1 MMMAGLSVAK
11 IKDTVDG
18 IFPLRTFCLSLA
30 LLVSLL
36 LVSVGIYQLIFAEPV
51 FHPALTGKTIGIVE
65 IAKAVQDEPIQ
76 TVPDIVPVPEKKA
89 DPTPEPLT
97 AIEDSIAGLS
107 QQTPYGALPII
118 RESDGLKSFDAYK
131 APFKL
136 KAETKGVI
144 SLVMTDY
151 GLSEK
156 LAQSA
161 VDMLPAG
168 TSFVASPYAANLQP
182 QISGARAKGMEVWMG
197 VPIEGT
203 ENNKPI
209 NIGPNSLLAGLN
221 AKENLS
227 RLNTHLGRATGYAGI
242 AIDVIPNYSKDSPEL
257 RAVMNYIATHGLG
270 IAQLEPSDNI
280 ISVAVTPTG
289 APFIEGDLWLD
300 KATTKDDI
308 LNALAELEKKSL
320 TSGHAVAAF
329 HPLALTI
336 DMIAEWQKS
345 LAAKNIQLAP
355 LTYAVQVART
365 DPQPSPETAPKA
377 EITPHGSQH

>member
-30 LLVSLL
+30 LLISLL

-168 TSFVASPYAANLQP
+168 TSFVA
-182 QISGARAKGMEVWMG
+182 
-197 VPIEGT
+197 
-203 ENNKPI
+203 
-209 NIGPNSLLAGLN
+209 
-221 AKENLS
+221 
-227 RLNTHLGRATGYAGI
+227 
-242 AIDVIPNYSKDSPEL
+242 
-257 RAVMNYIATHGLG
+257 
-270 IAQLEPSDNI
+270 
-280 ISVAVTPTG
+280 
-289 APFIEGDLWLD
+289 
-300 KATTKDDI
+300 
-308 LNALAELEKKSL
+308 
-320 TSGHAVAAF
+320 
-329 HPLALTI
+329 
-336 DMIAEWQKS
+336 
-345 LAAKNIQLAP
+345 
-355 LTYAVQVART
+355 
-365 DPQPSPETAPKA
+365 
-377 EITPHGSQH
+377 